1 MFKKL
6 KSLDYKW
13 IMYDV
18 GNSAFIL
25 LTASVI
31 PIYFNSLATSQGLS
45 QDQYLSWWSYA
56 MSFATICVA
65 IFGPIIGT
73 LSDFPGNKKKIFL
86 LTAICI
92 CFN

>member
-45 QDQYLSWWSYA
+45 QDQYYLGGL
-56 MSFATICVA
+56 MQ
-65 IFGPIIGT
+65 
-73 LSDFPGNKKKIFL
+73 
-86 LTAICI
+86 
-92 CFN
+92 